1 MNKLAVQS
9 IVLDSIQCEIDDF
22 IEVKLHCSS
31 LNEKVVVSFGD
42 NLLKGEVRWGK
53 GEFVVNIPF
62 LDLKE
67 KLSCHLFNEID
78 SSWWLSYDNEF
89 KSSSDGEF
97 FWESI
102 NDNEEGDKILKSLE
116 NSGLD
121 LGLDIDELANEI
133 YRDGDIIDNDY
144 SFSHAYQLNFGDD
157 ITFRDDFSVVDG
169 EWESDFILAL
179 GICAD
184 QFFEYKAKGFNS
196 DLHELLKESLWSNM
210 SNEDYSKIWPKG
222 LALRSKLV
230 DGIGSWDE
238 LYANIKSHFIEKEY
252 KHSISSEMY
261 LSRTLKE
268 MWRSR
273 LGHDDRVDITPKP
286 VYSIEFDGSSDLK
299 PFGYPK
305 WNSGTLPF
313 FDFIYNLDKAMGGS
327 HFMKCFIASLDN
339 DYQVFQVA
347 YPLIA
352 SSKYMSY
359 DLGLIKFILKLN
371 AKGFPY
377 LNKIISENPYYAEN
391 CWDSLNREDA
401 FTIAG
406 LTSGAGGYDTISE
419 FISREEFD
427 SLSDSISKVPVEL
440 RLVIEENHQD
450 YEEDYEEI
458 EGDEVRVFRP
468 IGALL
473 HMECGNSIQFDS
485 FRFHKSVDNNS
496 ISQVNSLKEY
506 IALYRNNFY
515 KQLWYHADYFLLSFR
530 DEDDKER
537 TMSGGQYLETYGKWE
552 LTYGEVILRSD
563 HLFGDFKE
571 SLNIDVPKE
580 APKVVDGKFQIPIG
594 LSDFTL
600 WQVEFDLIASYNR
613 DEYSFEEARLDFIE
627 KHGLEPLNDEDD
639 ESNSEIVLYTDVLY
653 YACDSGH
660 GSNIVD
666 DCISAL
672 SNDSKDF
679 DSLEYE
685 YKWKK
690 LDWKKYLNDP
700 AITMALEI
708 SSGGR
713 IEFKDGMLIGSNL
726 SLIQK

>member
-67 KLSCHLFNEID
+67 KLSGHLFNEID

-157 ITFRDDFSVVDG
+157 ITLRDDFSVVDK

-196 DLHELLKESLWSNM
+196 DLHGLLKGSLWSNM
-210 SNEDYSKIWPKG
+210 SNEDYSKIWPEG
-222 LALRSKLV
+222 LALRSKFV
-230 DGIGSWDE
+230 DGISSWDE
-238 LYANIKSHFIEKEY
+238 LFANIKSYFIEKEY
-252 KHSISSEMY
+252 NHSISSEIY
-261 LSRTLKE
+261 LSKALKE
-268 MWRSR
+268 MWLSR
-273 LGHDDRVDITPKP
+273 LGYVDRVNISPKP
-286 VYSIEFDGSSDLK
+286 IYSMEFDGSSDLK

-339 DYQVFQVA
+339 DYQAFQVA

-359 DLGLIKFILKLN
+359 DLGLIKFILKFN
-371 AKGFPY
+371 AIGFPY
-377 LNKIISENPYYAEN
+377 LNKIISENPYYTEN
-391 CWDSLNREDA
+391 CWDSLNRRDA

-406 LTSGAGGYDTISE
+406 LTSGAGGYDAISE

-427 SLSDSISKVPVEL
+427 SLSNTILKEQIKL
-440 RLVIEENHQD
+440 RLIIEDNPRD
-450 YEEDYEEI
+450 FGKDYEEI
-458 EGDEVRVFRP
+458 DGDEVRVFKP
-468 IGALL
+468 INELL
-473 HMECGNSIQFDS
+473 NLECGDSIEFDS
-485 FRFHKSVDNNS
+485 FRNINHSESNDIKLELNF
-496 ISQVNSLKEY
+496 LKEY

-515 KQLWYHADYFLLSFR
+515 NKLWPLADQFLIKLISDN
-530 DEDDKER
+530 DETEVI
-537 TMSGGQYLETYGKWE
+537 SGGEYLDIYGKWE
-552 LTYGEVILRSD
+552 LTYGEMVLRSD
-563 HLFGDFKE
+563 KLFDE
-571 SLNIDVPKE
+571 LN
-580 APKVVDGKFQIPIG
+580 
-594 LSDFTL
+594 
-600 WQVEFDLIASYNR
+600 
-613 DEYSFEEARLDFIE
+613 
-627 KHGLEPLNDEDD
+627 
-639 ESNSEIVLYTDVLY
+639 
-653 YACDSGH
+653 
-660 GSNIVD
+660 
-666 DCISAL
+666 
-672 SNDSKDF
+672 
-679 DSLEYE
+679 
-685 YKWKK
+685 
-690 LDWKKYLNDP
+690 
-700 AITMALEI
+700 
-708 SSGGR
+708 
-713 IEFKDGMLIGSNL
+713 
-726 SLIQK
+726 